1 MTMTLTQ
8 NQRGFIEFLVRSG
21 ALTFGEFM
29 TKSGRK
35 SPYFINTGRFDDGAK
50 ILELG
55 EFYAAHIVEQ
65 SLGNASV
72 VFGPAYKG
80 IPLAVSTCIA
90 LKRSHDI
97 SMGFAFDRKEVKAH
111 GDGGRLVGKK
121 ISDGDRVVLVDDV
134 ITAGTTMREVFPLL
148 RSLGNVTIEG
158 VVIAVDR
165 RERGVGT
172 LSAAQETEQ
181 QFGVKVYPIVTID
194 QIIAHLSS
202 KNGSGVVLSA
212 AQLSQIKDYLTTY
225 GVA

>member
-1 MTMTLTQ
+1 MSAQLTQ

-35 SPYFINTGRFDDGAK
+35 SPYFINTGKFDDGAK
-50 ILELG
+50 IFELG
-55 EFYAAHIVEQ
+55 EFYATHLVEN

-72 VFGPAYKG
+72 IFGPAYKG

-90 LKRSHDI
+90 LTRTHDI
-97 SMGFAFDRKEVKAH
+97 STGFAFDRKEVKAH
-111 GDGGRLVGKK
+111 GDGGRIVGKK
-121 ISDGDRVVLVDDV
+121 IGDGDRVVLVEDV
-134 ITAGTTMREVFPLL
+134 ITAGTTMREVIPLL
-148 RSLGNVTIEG
+148 RSLGNVSLEG

-165 RERGVGT
+165 CERGSGT

-181 QFGVKVYPIVTID
+181 TFGVRVFPIVTIH
-194 QIIAHLSS
+194 QIVQHLSGN
-202 KNGSGVVLSA
+202 NGSGLLLSKT
-212 AQLSQIKDYLTTY
+212 QLAHINEYLTNY

>member
-1 MTMTLTQ
+1 MSDTLSS

-35 SPYFINTGRFDDGAK
+35 SPYFINTGRFDNGAK

-55 EFYAAHIVEQ
+55 EFYANHMVEN
-65 SLGNASV
+65 SLQQASV

-97 SMGFAFDRKEVKAH
+97 SLGFAFDRKEVKEH
-111 GDGGRLVGKK
+111 GDGGRIVGKK
-121 ISDGDRVVLVDDV
+121 ISDGDRVVLVEDV
-134 ITAGTTMREVFPLL
+134 ITAGTTMREVIPLL
-148 RSLGNVTIEG
+148 RSLGKVILDG

-165 RERGVGT
+165 CERGAT
-172 LSAAQETEQ
+172 ALSAAQETEQ
-181 QFGVKVYPIVTID
+181 NFGVKVFPIVTIH
-194 QIIAHLSS
+194 QIVSHLSA
-202 KNGSGVVLSA
+202 KNGSGLVLSEEQIA
-212 AQLSQIKDYLTTY
+212 AVTTYQKTY
-225 GVA
+225 GVV